1 MFSQDPAFWREA
13 SGNRFY
19 DDFELDFGG
28 VLGAKLAH
36 KSPFGRPGRR
46 AQARADEVYLDER
59 LWTRKSVLSA
69 LRMAK
74 FSTDRT
80 IKEYAEKIW
89 NVEAKA
95 FLPQHVK
102 ERLKVGRK

>member
-1 MFSQDPAFWREA
+1 LTPTTDSYLCGHDFA
-13 SGNRFY
+13 SY
-19 DDFELDFGG
+19 LD
-28 VLGAKLAH
+28 
-36 KSPFGRPGRR
+36 
-46 AQARADEVYLDER
+46 AQARADELYLNER

-102 ERLKVGRK
+102 ERLKSGRK